1 MSHWKY
7 VFSLFIALTAALPVQ
22 ADEVQQQIFE
32 DNLKRAEAGDANSQF
47 IVGHRYEIGVGTE
60 KNMAKA
66 FEWYGKAAQKG
77 HPLAL
82 LKTEARNE
90 DADKESRARQE
101 SEAARRA
108 EQSRAEAE
116 ARNKAQQAQQ
126 QAEARNKAQQAQQ
139 QAQQQAEAARKRK
152 AAETTKLAMVEA
164 NKPVAVSSGKP
175 ETAAKPAEAASENP
189 VNAIDVVLS
198 NLWQANKTSAEILPS
213 PNTSCLRTA
222 TAEVTCFT
230 GESQQTVGTNKL
242 SYTVKSV
249 MNRFAKDGS
258 FLVHYV
264 YNVTDVDKAGDN
276 AAAASR
282 SLSEIKPNL
291 GWQEPG
297 YTANCRAGSDRSIQ
311 CVTDRKAVVQFVKM

>member
-116 ARNKAQQAQQ
+116 ARNKA
-126 QAEARNKAQQAQQ
+126 Q

>member
-7 VFSLFIALTAALPVQ
+7 VFSLFVVLTAALPVQ
-22 ADEVQQQIFE
+22 ADEVQEQIFM

-60 KNMAKA
+60 KNLEKA
-66 FEWYGKAAQKG
+66 FEWYSKAAQKG
-77 HPLAL
+77 HPLAQ

-90 DADKESRARQE
+90 EADKDARARHD
-101 SEAARRA
+101 SEMARRT
-108 EQSRAEAE
+108 EQQSRAAAE
-116 ARNKAQQAQQ
+116 ARNKTQQAQQ
-126 QAEARNKAQQAQQ
+126 AEAARNKA
-139 QAQQQAEAARKRK
+139 QQAEAARKRK
-152 AAETTKLAMVEA
+152 AVETTKLAAVAEA
-164 NKPVAVSSGKP
+164 KTVVVSP
-175 ETAAKPAEAASENP
+175 ARTETAARPAEVASENQ
-189 VNAIDVVLS
+189 VNAMDVVLG
-198 NLWQANKTSAEILPS
+198 NLWQANKVSAEILPS

-249 MNRFAKDGS
+249 LDRFAKDGS

-264 YNVTDVDKAGDN
+264 YNVTDVGKAGAN
-276 AAAASR
+276 AAAGGLP
-282 SLSEIKPNL
+282 LSEIKPNL

-297 YTANCRAGSDRSIQ
+297 YTANCRAGTDRSIQ
-311 CVTDRKAVVQFVKM
+311 CVTDRKAVLQFVKM

>member
-7 VFSLFIALTAALPVQ
+7 VFSLFIVLTAALPVQ
-22 ADEVQQQIFE
+22 ADEVQEQIFK

-77 HPLAL
+77 HPLAM
-82 LKTEARNE
+82 LKTESRNE
-90 DADKESRARQE
+90 EADKESRARQE

-126 QAEARNKAQQAQQ
+126 AEARNKAQ

-164 NKPVAVSSGKP
+164 KPIAVSSGKP
-175 ETAAKPAEAASENP
+175 EPAAKAAEAASENP

>member
-7 VFSLFIALTAALPVQ
+7 VFSLFIVLTAALPVQ
-22 ADEVQQQIFE
+22 ADEVQEQIFK

-77 HPLAL
+77 HPLAM
-82 LKTEARNE
+82 LKTESRNE
-90 DADKESRARQE
+90 EADKESRARQE

-126 QAEARNKAQQAQQ
+126 AEARNKAQ

-164 NKPVAVSSGKP
+164 KPVAVSSGKP

-249 MNRFAKDGS
+249 LNRFAKDGS

-264 YNVTDVDKAGDN
+264 YNVTDVDKAGAN